1 MTTITD
7 VNQIAGVAAPES
19 PFQAAEADLA
29 DKDTFLRLLTT
40 QLSNQDPTNPMDNE
54 QFLSQLAQFSSLE
67 QLMGVQATMQAV
79 YTGIQALNNA
89 SMANL
94 LGTRVTAASDS
105 VKLEALPEGETAHPE
120 RELGWVSGENLS
132 GARMEIRDESGK
144 LIRTVELG
152 NVDAEGSYAWDGTDG
167 DGNPVP
173 AGTYTFKVTGTN
185 SAGERVTADTRITGT
200 VDGMD
205 YATGTPQP
213 FVDGVAVSLGD
224 LVTLRTGDAG

>member
-7 VNQIAGVAAPES
+7 INQLAGVAPQPS
-19 PFQAAEADLA
+19 PFEAGEADLA
-29 DKDTFLRLLTT
+29 NRDTFLKLLTT
-40 QLSNQDPTNPMDNE
+40 QLSNQDPTSPMENE

-67 QLMGVQATMQAV
+67 QLMGVQSTMQAV

-94 LGTRVTAASDS
+94 LGTEVTVASDT
-105 VKLEALPEGETAHPE
+105 VKLEALAEGEAAHPE
-120 RELGWVSGENLS
+120 RELGWVGSESLAD
-132 GARMEIRDESGK
+132 ARMEIRDSSGR
-144 LIRTVELG
+144 LVRTVELG
-152 NVDAEGSYAWDGTDG
+152 TIDAEGSYTWDGEDAS
-167 DGNPVP
+167 GNPVP

-185 SAGERVTADTRITGT
+185 AEGERISVDPRITGT